1 MNLSDFRISYDLC
14 YDMCSKSVGFVDFN
28 SETGTEN
35 TFGVDEIEQIDVY
48 DDVFSD
54 ITLTNGKIVSVVD
67 IITQECQ
74 SSIET
79 IDSEILGTHNDHI
92 ALTDRESIEK
102 YFNALAIS
110 LVLS

>member
-1 MNLSDFRISYDLC
+1 MNRSDFRISYDRY
-14 YDMCSKSVGFVDFN
+14 YDRSSKKWEFVGF
-28 SETGTEN
+28 GTETETEQ
-35 TFGVDEIEQIDVY
+35 TFGVDDIRQIDVY

-54 ITLTNGKIVSVVD
+54 ITLTDGKIVGVVD
-67 IITQECQ
+67 IITKECE

-79 IDSEILGTHNDHI
+79 VEDKILGTHNDHV